1 MTAVHV
7 EESRVGHTPRN
18 GHSKAQLTKA
28 VENLR
33 SHLCF
38 WKKHFGIILHKPY
51 PNGNMK
57 GIFRNQRSGMPSLPP
72 RTTPSWE
79 VTSQILNTSRGNE
92 PRNQSINKFL
102 QKMDSIIEISKW
114 FLSYEN
120 SSIFWNRP
128 FLVRNFMFWTKN
140 TKRELWFRG
149 LSYILRTEMETPQ
162 RDWTSKEKICF
173 ACWCLCLLWLNWVA
187 IIYSNN
193 AKMSNILVTKNMV
206 ASVLSCAYLCKFSLK
221 VIDRHSL

>member
-1 MTAVHV
+1 MHNWRSYKRRHRSDRPKNVCWHRPTTDGSRKGRFHNANPLGLPVEHDRPVTAVHV

-38 WKKHFGIILHKPY
+38 WKKYFGIILHKPY
-51 PNGNMK
+51 PNMK

-92 PRNQSINKFL
+92 INQSTNFYR
-102 QKMDSIIEISKW
+102 KW
-114 FLSYEN
+114 IRS
-120 SSIFWNRP
+120 
-128 FLVRNFMFWTKN
+128 
-140 TKRELWFRG
+140 
-149 LSYILRTEMETPQ
+149 
-162 RDWTSKEKICF
+162 
-173 ACWCLCLLWLNWVA
+173 
-187 IIYSNN
+187 
-193 AKMSNILVTKNMV
+193 
-206 ASVLSCAYLCKFSLK
+206 
-221 VIDRHSL
+221 